1 MVRRSSVDMMQSHV
15 RFYRKFGAG
24 LHLLLSASHRSRI
37 LFSTPEAVTRFKQKE
52 RNRKQQDDRE

>member
-1 MVRRSSVDMMQSHV
+1 MMQSHV
-15 RFYRKFGAG
+15 RFYREFGAG
-24 LHLLLSASHRSRI
+24 LHLLLSTSHRSRI